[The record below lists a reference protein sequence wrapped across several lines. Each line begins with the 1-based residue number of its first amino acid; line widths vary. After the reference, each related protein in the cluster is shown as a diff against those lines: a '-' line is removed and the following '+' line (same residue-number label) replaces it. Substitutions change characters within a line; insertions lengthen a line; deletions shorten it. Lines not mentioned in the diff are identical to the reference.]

1 MVVHIY
7 VVNQL
12 SKAWQH
18 KMSEKLDDVKN
29 RVVSCTNCSLSKS
42 RTNAVPGNGN
52 YHSDVIFV
60 GEAPGRNEDLQGK
73 PFVGTAGQIL
83 SEALEYAGFTRD
95 QVYITNVV
103 KCRPPNNRQPITEE
117 RTACRPYLSEELEI
131 IKPKIICIL
140 GNTAYSSLL
149 GGSEITKNRGK
160 IIKSNDRLYFV
171 TVHPAAVIYNPG
183 LRQVLK
189 DDFVFLAK
197 SLDKLRKGLDVEISQ

>member
-1 MVVHIY
+1 
-7 VVNQL
+7 
-12 SKAWQH
+12 
-18 KMSEKLDDVKN
+18 MSEKLNDVRN
-29 RVVSCTNCSLSKS
+29 RVVSCVNCNLSKT
-42 RTNAVPGNGN
+42 RTNAVPGIGN
-52 YHSDVIFV
+52 VKSDVIFV

-103 KCRPPNNRQPITEE
+103 KCRPPNNRQPIKEE
-117 RTACRPYLSEELEI
+117 RDACRQYLSEELKI

-149 GGSEITKNRGK
+149 DGREITKNRGK
-160 IIKSNDRLYFV
+160 LVKNNDQLYFV

-189 DDFVFLAK
+189 DDFVLLAQT
-197 SLDKLRKGLDVEISQ
+197 LDKLRKGLDVEISK

>member
-1 MVVHIY
+1 
-7 VVNQL
+7 
-12 SKAWQH
+12 
-18 KMSEKLDDVKN
+18 MSEKLDDVKN
-29 RVVSCTNCSLSKS
+29 RVISCTNCSLSKS

-117 RTACRPYLSEELEI
+117 RTACRSYLSEELEI

-149 GGSEITKNRGK
+149 DGSEITKNRGK
-160 IIKSNDRLYFV
+160 FIKNNGLLYFV

>member
-1 MVVHIY
+1 
-7 VVNQL
+7 
-12 SKAWQH
+12 
-18 KMSEKLDDVKN
+18 MSEKLDDVKN
-29 RVVSCTNCSLSKS
+29 RVISCTNCSLSKS

-52 YHSDVIFV
+52 YNSDVIFV

-103 KCRPPNNRQPITEE
+103 KCRPPNNRQPVTEE

-149 GGSEITKNRGK
+149 DGSEITKNRGK
-160 IIKSNDRLYFV
+160 IVKSNDRLYFV

-197 SLDKLRKGLDVEISQ
+197 SLDKLRKGLDIEISQ

>member
-1 MVVHIY
+1 
-7 VVNQL
+7 
-12 SKAWQH
+12 
-18 KMSEKLDDVKN
+18 MSEKLDGVKN

-160 IIKSNDRLYFV
+160 IVKNNGLLYFV

-197 SLDKLRKGLDVEISQ
+197 SLDKVRKGLDVEISQ

>member
-1 MVVHIY
+1 
-7 VVNQL
+7 
-12 SKAWQH
+12 
-18 KMSEKLDDVKN
+18 MSELDDIRN
-29 RVVSCTNCSLSKS
+29 RVVSCVNCNLSKT
-42 RTNAVPGNGN
+42 RTNAVPGIGN
-52 YHSDVIFV
+52 VKSDVIFV

-83 SEALEYAGFTRD
+83 SEALEFAGFTRD

-117 RTACRPYLSEELEI
+117 RDACRQYLSEELNI
-131 IKPKIICIL
+131 IKPKIVCIL

-149 GGSEITKNRGK
+149 DGSEITKNRGK
-160 IIKSNDRLYFV
+160 LVKNNGQLYFV

-189 DDFVFLAK
+189 DDFVFLSK
-197 SLDKLRKGLDVEISQ
+197 TLDKLRKGLDVETSK

>member
-1 MVVHIY
+1 
-7 VVNQL
+7 
-12 SKAWQH
+12 
-18 KMSEKLDDVKN
+18 MSEKLDGIKN

-149 GGSEITKNRGK
+149 DGSEITKNRGK
-160 IIKSNDRLYFV
+160 FVKNNGLLYFV

>member
-1 MVVHIY
+1 MDTK
-7 VVNQL
+7 L
-12 SKAWQH
+12 S
-18 KMSEKLDDVKN
+18 DVKN
-29 RVVSCTNCSLSKS
+29 KVISCTNCNLSKS
-42 RTNAVPGNGN
+42 RTNAVPGIGSET
-52 YHSDVIFV
+52 SDVIFV

-103 KCRPPNNRQPITEE
+103 KCRPPNNRQPIAEE
-117 RTACRPYLSEELEI
+117 RDACKQYLSEEMRI

-149 GGSEITKNRGK
+149 DGNSITKNRGK
-160 IIKSNDRLYFV
+160 LVKNKDQLYFV
-171 TVHPAAVIYNPG
+171 TVHPAAIIYNPS

-189 DDFVFLAK
+189 DDFLFLAQT
-197 SLDKLRKGLDVEISQ
+197 LDKLRKGLDVEISK

>member
-1 MVVHIY
+1 
-7 VVNQL
+7 
-12 SKAWQH
+12 
-18 KMSEKLDDVKN
+18 MSEIDNVRN
-29 RVVSCTNCSLSKS
+29 RVVSCVNCNLSKT
-42 RTNAVPGNGN
+42 RTNAVPGIGN
-52 YHSDVIFV
+52 IKSDVIFV

-83 SEALEYAGFTRD
+83 SEALEFAGFTRD
-95 QVYITNVV
+95 EVYITNVV

-117 RTACRPYLSEELEI
+117 RNACRQYLSEELNI

-149 GGSEITKNRGK
+149 DGSEITKNRGK
-160 IIKSNDRLYFV
+160 LVKNNGQLYFV

-189 DDFVFLAK
+189 DDFLFLSK
-197 SLDKLRKGLDVEISQ
+197 TLDKLRKGLDVEISK

>member
-1 MVVHIY
+1 
-7 VVNQL
+7 
-12 SKAWQH
+12 
-18 KMSEKLDDVKN
+18 MSEIDNVRN
-29 RVVSCTNCSLSKS
+29 RVVSCVNCNLSKT
-42 RTNAVPGNGN
+42 RTKAVPGIGN
-52 YHSDVIFV
+52 VKSDVIFV

-83 SEALEYAGFTRD
+83 SEALEFAGFTRD

-117 RTACRPYLSEELEI
+117 RNACRQYLSEELNI
-131 IKPKIICIL
+131 IKPKIVCIL

-149 GGSEITKNRGK
+149 DGSEITKNRGK
-160 IIKSNDRLYFV
+160 LVKNNGQLYFV

-189 DDFVFLAK
+189 DDFVFLSK
-197 SLDKLRKGLDVEISQ
+197 TLNKLRKGLDVEISK

>member
-1 MVVHIY
+1 
-7 VVNQL
+7 
-12 SKAWQH
+12 
-18 KMSEKLDDVKN
+18 MSGLDDIRN
-29 RVVSCTNCSLSKS
+29 RVVSCVNCNLSKT
-42 RTNAVPGNGN
+42 RTNAVPGIGN
-52 YHSDVIFV
+52 AKSDVIFV

-83 SEALEYAGFTRD
+83 SEALEFAGFTRD

-117 RTACRPYLSEELEI
+117 RDACRQYLSEELNI

-149 GGSEITKNRGK
+149 DGSEITKNRGK
-160 IIKSNDRLYFV
+160 LVKNNGQLYFV

-189 DDFVFLAK
+189 DDFVFLSK
-197 SLDKLRKGLDVEISQ
+197 TLNKLRKGLDVEISK